1 MKQSLFISF
10 EGIDGCGKSTQIERL
25 REKLTRLNYETVFPR
40 EPGGTAIG
48 ERLRAILLDRK
59 NSGMTAR
66 AELLMFL
73 ASRAQNCREVIAP
86 ALAAGKIVICDR
98 FMDSSVAYQGYGRDL
113 GGEAVKQLNRFAVEE
128 VVPDLT
134 VLLDLPVELARARMN
149 GRGGGEGDRLDRESG
164 KFMQKTR
171 DGFLRIAREEAERVR
186 IVDASGTIEEV
197 QAQIWDLV
205 RRVLP

>member
-59 NSGMTAR
+59 SSGMTAR

-149 GRGGGEGDRLDRESG
+149 GRGGGKGDRLDRESE

>member
-1 MKQSLFISF
+1 MRQSLFISF
-10 EGIDGCGKSTQIERL
+10 EGIDGCGKSTQIELL
-25 REKLTRLNYETVFPR
+25 RKKLTELNYETVLPR

-48 ERLRAILLDRK
+48 ERLRDILLDK
-59 NSGMTAR
+59 ESSGMTAR

-86 ALAAGKIVICDR
+86 ALEAGKIVICDR

-113 GGEAVKQLNRFAVEE
+113 GVEAVRQLNHFAVED

-134 VLLDLPVELARARMN
+134 ILLDLPVESAQARMN
-149 GRGGGEGDRLDRESG
+149 RRDRGEGDRLDLESQM
-164 KFMQKTR
+164 FMQKTR
-171 DGFLRIAREEAERVR
+171 EGFLAIAKEEAERVK
-186 IVDASGTIEEV
+186 IVDASGSVEEV
-197 QAQIWDLV
+197 QAQIWECV